1 MKQLRTEECSPAAH
15 QVTVALR
22 QFTVSIRRGK
32 RMEFLVVKLPPPG
45 HTTDIMRHFQ
55 SVSLTPSPDPEYP
68 VSSSKVYL
76 QKSTANLPFAGRRG
90 GEGIIG
96 QGSATSYLSE
106 RAFMWVN

>member
-1 MKQLRTEECSPAAH
+1 
-15 QVTVALR
+15 
-22 QFTVSIRRGK
+22 
-32 RMEFLVVKLPPPG
+32 MEFLVVKLPPPG

-96 QGSATSYLSE
+96 QGSATSYLPE